1 MFGWSNLRQ
10 ATRLPTLTS
19 SLWTQVHLYLLS
31 TEFSLLCESKHTCGS
46 TLCREHH
53 WYWQQCR
60 AIYMELHLLTRQ
72 YLHQHD
78 TNAVFSRWAAKQNLC
93 SLSGNF
99 YITMTTINFMELMN
113 GLLGAIQCQRFTHI
127 HLPVLGHWLPSPQN
141 LPAHDS
147 IFRSCARQDV
157 GWHDMDTDGDIGIQS
172 GTRQVLPIVGFNP
185 MRLRHLHERGVLL
198 REVLTGS
205 CWNQH
210 ICVFRTVWDRGVWQ
224 TSSQLRK

>member
-1 MFGWSNLRQ
+1 MIPMLYFRGELRNKIFAHFQ
-10 ATRLPTLTS
+10 GTFTLQWPPLTS
-19 SLWTQVHLYLLS
+19 WSSCSAYWGLYQL
-31 TEFSLLCESKHTCGS
+31 
-46 TLCREHH
+46 
-53 WYWQQCR
+53 
-60 AIYMELHLLTRQ
+60 
-72 YLHQHD
+72 
-78 TNAVFSRWAAKQNLC
+78 
-93 SLSGNF
+93 
-99 YITMTTINFMELMN
+99 
-113 GLLGAIQCQRFTHI
+113 AIQCQRFTHI

-185 MRLRHLHERGVLL
+185 MRLRHPHERGVLL

-210 ICVFRTVWDRGVWQ
+210 ICVFRTVWDRGGG
-224 TSSQLRK
+224 RHHRN